1 MKNVAKLK
9 LIETAKLIAQLKSAY
24 LKKHKNNDELLNRDD
39 LIWHLLLQSFSTWGG
54 SYGWAG
60 MIQNEENYNNLK
72 YEKIKSIN
80 ENERLEHLI
89 KVCRK
94 AKVRMPPKK
103 AKCILECFYQ
113 IENIGG
119 LKNVKQ
125 KLFAINGRE
134 GKIDFLKNFSGIG
147 KKYARNMMMDI
158 YHEDFRNSI
167 AIDSRIKG
175 ISDSWELK
183 FKNYSEHE
191 NFYLEIASSAGLNG
205 WDLDRLMYKYT
216 EIFKKE

>member
-1 MKNVAKLK
+1 MKNFAKLELSK
-9 LIETAKLIAQLKSAY
+9 TAKLIAQLKIGY
-24 LKKHKNNDELLNRDD
+24 LNKYKNNDELLNRDD

-80 ENERLEHLI
+80 ENERLTHLER
-89 KVCRK
+89 VCRK

-113 IENIGG
+113 IEKIGG
-119 LKNVKQ
+119 LKKVKQ
-125 KLFAINGRE
+125 ELFAINGRG
-134 GKIDFLKNFSGIG
+134 GKIDYLKNFSGIG

-167 AIDSRIKG
+167 AIDSRIKS
-175 ISDSWELK
+175 ISNSWGLE
-183 FKNYSEHE
+183 FKNYNEHE
-191 NFYLEIASSAGLNG
+191 NFYLEIANSAELNG
-205 WDLDRLMYKYT
+205 WELDRLMYKYT